1 VLVQFRQQE
10 LKRKMFIVVFL
21 LILHN
26 KVSAVIYFGGKLR
39 ILAMN
44 LGKEQ
49 NGLAWLAFL

>member
-1 VLVQFRQQE
+1 VQFRQQE

-39 ILAMN
+39 ILTMN